1 MTLQTKPTYTPS
13 DDQIQACHM
22 LDSWRETITNSKR
35 NRYDEFAVVQGGAG
49 VGKTTVI
56 SKWIKDTG
64 YEQENIITLAVSA
77 IASRNA
83 MTKVNASAS
92 YTVAQLI
99 KQPITELDCRL
110 LSQNVEEC
118 GDPNINVV
126 SRFSHPKRLL
136 QYLERVINANVFNEE
151 GQDEIKKVHQYI
163 ETTYAQAIQNRTNE
177 LIVLAKSKKSQQSS
191 TAEEIQ
197 LSAHNQAVMEIS
209 TTLDTLDI
217 QELNKLTSIIKFKH
231 KTEFLTRD
239 DALEKKPAIFDDV
252 EIIFFDEISMC
263 DEADMI
269 LIRKMAKRFKI
280 LVVCA
285 GDWAQIKPV
294 SGEPNMFIAMTPE
307 SNYDWF
313 ARLTTTHRQN
323 PSSFLFQF
331 VQNLRNG
338 LNLRDAYNEIYAQA
352 LNEKTKIGDVF
363 VGNINQ
369 LAENVSNQI
378 LTNADCVLTY
388 KNKDVAMLTERVRRT
403 LFPKK
408 CHEFGFETAIQLG
421 EKIMITMNEPSM
433 RAEKS
438 KQIINNATRLVNGMT
453 GTVVTIRPL
462 EQFYDSVSNYL
473 ARKKRPKL
481 LARWHKT
488 YENLKNSG
496 LVQVTVIFEDL
507 TKPQTF
513 WLNRFEFNNPR
524 VSESTL
530 KNLSESRNFI
540 YDYTAF
546 QDFLQDKNSPLYC
559 VLHETILYA
568 TYGYVLTAHRAQGR
582 EWDNVV
588 YYEDMCCRIHPNA
601 HDTLRDVRY
610 SAPTRAKK
618 ILYVMHNL
626 KQKTTS

>member
-1 MTLQTKPTYTPS
+1 MTTQTKPTYTPS
-13 DDQIQACHM
+13 NDQVQACHM
-22 LDSWRETITNSKR
+22 LDAWRKQITNSKR
-35 NRYDEFAVVQGGAG
+35 NRYDEFAIVQGGAG

-56 SKWIKDTG
+56 SNWINETG
-64 YEQENIITLAVSA
+64 YEPKNVVTLAVSA

-110 LSQNVEEC
+110 PAQNVEEC
-118 GDPNINVV
+118 GNPNINVV

-136 QYLERVINANVFNEE
+136 HYLERVIDAGVFNAE
-151 GQDEIKKVHQYI
+151 GQDEVNKVREYI
-163 ETTYAQAIQNRTNE
+163 EQTYALAVQNRTNE
-177 LIVLAKSKKSQQSS
+177 LVILAKSKKSQQSS

-197 LSAHNQAVMEIS
+197 LSAHNQAIVEIN

-217 QELNKLTSIIKFKH
+217 QELNKITPILKFKH

-239 DALEKKPAIFDDV
+239 DALAKKPSIFDDV
-252 EIIFFDEISMC
+252 EIIFFDEVSMC

-294 SGEPNMFIAMTPE
+294 SGEPNTFIAMTPE

-338 LNLRDAYNEIYAQA
+338 LNLRDAYNDIYQQAQ
-352 LNEKTKIGDVF
+352 NEKTTINDVF
-363 VGNINQ
+363 VGNINR
-369 LAENVSNQI
+369 LAENVSNHV
-378 LTNADCVLTY
+378 LTSADCVLTY
-388 KNKDVAMLTERVRRT
+388 KNKDVAMLTERIRRT
-403 LFPKK
+403 LFPEK

-421 EKIMITMNEPSM
+421 EKIMITTNEPSM

-438 KQIINNATRLVNGMT
+438 KQIINNGTRLVNGMT
-453 GTVVTIRPL
+453 GTIVAIRPVA
-462 EQFYDSVSNYL
+462 QFYDDMSNYL
-473 ARKKRPKL
+473 SRKKRPKM
-481 LARWHKT
+481 LAHWHKA
-488 YENLKNSG
+488 YENLKDSG

-524 VSESTL
+524 VSEATL
-530 KNLSESRNFI
+530 KNLSEARTFVHG
-540 YDYTAF
+540 YTDF
-546 QDFLQDKNSPLYC
+546 KNFLQDKNSPLYC
-559 VLHETILYA
+559 TLHETIVYA

-582 EWDNVV
+582 EWNNVV
-588 YYEDMCCRIHPNA
+588 YYEDMNCRVHPNA

-626 KQKTTS
+626 K

>member
-1 MTLQTKPTYTPS
+1 MTTQTKPTYTPS
-13 DDQIQACHM
+13 DDQIQACQM
-22 LDSWRETITNSKR
+22 LDAWREQITNSKR
-35 NRYDEFAVVQGGAG
+35 NRYDEFAIVQGGAG

-99 KQPITELDCRL
+99 KQPVTELDCRL
-110 LSQNVEEC
+110 PTQNVEEC
-118 GDPNINVV
+118 DDPNINVV

-136 QYLERVINANVFNEE
+136 QYLERVVDAEIFNKE
-151 GQDEIKKVHQYI
+151 GQEEVNKVRTYI
-163 ETTYAQAIQNRTNE
+163 EETYANAIQDRTDE
-177 LIVLAKSKKSQQSS
+177 LIILAKSKKSQQSA

-217 QELNKLTSIIKFKH
+217 QELNKITPVLKFKH

-239 DALEKKPAIFDDV
+239 DALAKKPSIFDDV
-252 EIIFFDEISMC
+252 EIIFFDEVSMC

-269 LIRKMAKRFKI
+269 LIRKLAKRFNI

-294 SGEPNMFIAMTPE
+294 NGEPNTFIAMTPE

-313 ARLTTTHRQN
+313 TRLTTTHRQS
-323 PSSFLFQF
+323 PSSFLFHF

-338 LNLRDAYNEIYAQA
+338 LNLRDAYNEIHQQAQ
-352 LNEKTKIGDVF
+352 NEKTTIGDVF
-363 VGNINQ
+363 VGNINR
-369 LAENVSNQI
+369 LAENVSNHV
-378 LTNADCVLTY
+378 LTSADCVLTY
-388 KNKDVAMLTERVRRT
+388 KNKDVAMLTERIRRT
-403 LFPKK
+403 LFPEK

-421 EKIMITMNEPSM
+421 EKIMITTNEPSM

-438 KQIINNATRLVNGMT
+438 KIIINNATRLVNGMT
-453 GTVVTIRPL
+453 GTVVAIRPVT
-462 EQFYDSVSNYL
+462 QFYDDVSTYL
-473 ARKKRPKL
+473 SRKKRKTL

-488 YENLKNSG
+488 YEGLKDSG

-530 KNLSESRNFI
+530 KNLSEARTFVH
-540 YDYTAF
+540 DYTAF

-559 VLHETILYA
+559 TLHETIVYA

-582 EWDNVV
+582 EWNNVV
-588 YYEDMCCRIHPNA
+588 YYEDMNSRVHPNA

-618 ILYVMHNL
+618 MLYVMHNL
-626 KQKTTS
+626 R